1 MPQVISVSFTIETMR
16 KMMVLLALSASVCLA
31 QTIVPIPVFFFPPEL
46 KQYLAL
52 SDDQVIKI
60 GTLNSQLN
68 SFRSSKFER
77 QLQVQ
82 SEIAEWTAKENL
94 DSLALGI
101 RYAELEAIRREVDDQ
116 QKKTVSQIQA
126 LLTVEQKTKLAVLQ
140 QALTLYSTAC
150 SGVSQNLLNLP
161 ILPPGNVIPLDR
173 WFDTTSFFAP
183 CAGSTSFVRTGITGA
198 LLPALP

>member
-1 MPQVISVSFTIETMR
+1 MR
-16 KMMVLLALSASVCLA
+16 KMMVLLALSTSVCLA

-52 SDDQVIKI
+52 SDDQVAKI
-60 GTLNSQLN
+60 STLNSQLN
-68 SFRSSKFER
+68 SFRASKFER
-77 QLQVQ
+77 QIQVQ

-94 DSLALGI
+94 DSLALGL
-101 RYAELEAIRREVDDQ
+101 RYAELEAIRRELDDQ

-126 LLTVEQKTKLAVLQ
+126 LLTVDQKAKLATLQ

-161 ILPPGNVIPLDR
+161 IPSSGNAIQIDR

-183 CAGSTSFVRTGITGA
+183 CGGSTSFVRTGVIGGV
-198 LLPALP
+198 LLGPP